1 MASSLEENALAQQQL
16 MEEQEQDTDDRDT
29 LTDQEEQDLHIGWL
43 LAEQL
48 LEDGGID
55 VVLQA
60 MDNSGNPAQVIG
72 QFIAQLIMQIGE
84 AMTGEDALSP
94 KIYFSENGLVE
105 IIGDYLED
113 EGIPEDVVGNAEV
126 VCLSIMQSVAQ
137 GNQKGMAPQGA
148 PAPGGMSQP
157 MMPQQGGMV

>member
-16 MEEQEQDTDDRDT
+16 AEEEEDTEEQDT
-29 LTDQEEQDLHIGWL
+29 LTDQEEQDLHIAWL
-43 LAEQL
+43 MAEQL

-60 MDNSGNPAQVIG
+60 VDSSGNPAQVVG
-72 QFIAQLIMQIGE
+72 QFIAQLIMQISE
-84 AMTGEDALSP
+84 ALEGEDQLSP

-113 EGIPEDVVGNAEV
+113 EGVPEDVVGNAEV

-137 GNQKGMAPQGA
+137 GNQQGMAPT
-148 PAPGGMSQP
+148 PAPGMP
-157 MMPQQGGMV
+157 PAMPQPGGMM